1 MIMLFNG
8 DLYSLLNF
16 LSFARWLFI
25 GLVVAGL
32 IYLRYKR
39 PDMPRPFKVTS
50 ALYSFTWILPP
61 LCPAV
66 RQQGSIFWCHKLTSF
81 SGKTN
86 LRGNSVCS
94 EDSRVFLQGPQCY
107 PSCFPF
113 WKRILACS
121 LCLGGSDWSCCAEM
135 KVFAQFCLSV
145 VLRLCDVSSVMQPV
159 WKYLETSAVT
169 EGSDCK
175 YWGYMCQTDFQP
187 VFYLMSPLIKAGYNF
202 MTKYTITWPKSHV
215 KHKDLWEMAFTSLH
229 IQY

>member
-61 LCPAV
+61 LCPEV
-66 RQQGSIFWCHKLTSF
+66 RQQGSIFWWNKLSSF

-86 LRGNSVCS
+86 VRENSALLWRV
-94 EDSRVFLQGPQCY
+94 RVFLQGPQCY
-107 PSCFPF
+107 PSCVPS
-113 WKRILACS
+113 WKRIFPSS
-121 LCLGGSDWSCCAEM
+121 LCLGSRDWRFCADM
-135 KVFAQFCLSV
+135 KTFAQFCLSV
-145 VLRLCDVSSVMQPV
+145 VLRLCDVSCVMQDV
-159 WKYLETSAVT
+159 WKYHGHSAAT

-175 YWGYMCQTDFQP
+175 YWGYLSRPDFQP
-187 VFYLMSPLIKAGYNF
+187 VLFLMSPLIKAW
-202 MTKYTITWPKSHV
+202 II
-215 KHKDLWEMAFTSLH
+215 LWSN
-229 IQY
+229 IQ